1 MALLRLVHQVRSSV
15 DVFTVC
21 GKCQSIT
28 QHVDMAL
35 LRRVH
40 QVGCLCRLYVCSV
53 TQHVDMVLLRLVRQ
67 VGCVCVHFVYAL
79 SPCTSLKLFH
89 QVSCVC
95 VTLFH
100 PVH

>member
-1 MALLRLVHQVRSSV
+1 M

-53 TQHVDMVLLRLVRQ
+53 NQHVDMVLLRLVRQ
-67 VGCVCVHFVYAL
+67 VGCVCVHFVHAL

-95 VTLFH
+95 VMLFH